1 MRTMSVIIVTSI
13 LIIVSV
19 SCTPNQPPT
28 TPVIEVTDT
37 TVYAGSEVS
46 VTATSEDPDNDQLSW
61 AWNASAGTLSAT
73 DQPSVIWTSPDVV
86 DTSTFTLSLEVSD
99 GKGGK
104 ASADRSITV
113 FPKPEAGL
121 EVTVGDKIKEDST
134 LFDGASYGYYRR
146 QMLYYGSEIK
156 NSGNLIRLSLMPAMS
171 GTGIFNNFAIYMI
184 EVSRTELVS
193 NFKKNYEGG
202 SPEIVFY
209 TPSLTYEATA
219 DSWFDFDLSSPFS
232 YDSTKNLMIEVIW
245 DLNDNQAIR
254 NWGFES
260 SGVYRSTGSQFDDSE
275 DGLPSEVLPYIK
287 LIFEK

>member
-1 MRTMSVIIVTSI
+1 MPVIIAASTLVI
-13 LIIVSV
+13 LSLV
-19 SCTPNQPPT
+19 SCTPNQPPA

-37 TVYAGSEVS
+37 SVYAGSEVS
-46 VTATSEDPDNDQLSW
+46 LFASSDDPDGDPLTW
-61 AWNASAGTLSAT
+61 TWNASAGTLSAT
-73 DQPSVIWTSPDVV
+73 NQPSVIWTSPDVV

-104 ASADRSITV
+104 ASTDQLIIV
-113 FPKPEAGL
+113 YPKPEAGL
-121 EVTVGDKIKEDST
+121 EVIVGEKIKEDST
-134 LFDGASYGYYRR
+134 LFDGSSYGYYRR

-156 NSGNLIRLSLMPAMS
+156 NSGNLIKLSLMPAMS

-209 TPSLTYEATA
+209 TPSLTYEATL
-219 DSWFDFDLSSPFS
+219 DSWFDFDLSSSFS
-232 YDSTKNLMIEVIW
+232 YDSTNNLLIEVIW
-245 DLNDNQAIR
+245 DLNDNQVIR

-275 DGLPSEVLPYIK
+275 DGLPSEVLPYIR
-287 LIFEK
+287 LTFEK